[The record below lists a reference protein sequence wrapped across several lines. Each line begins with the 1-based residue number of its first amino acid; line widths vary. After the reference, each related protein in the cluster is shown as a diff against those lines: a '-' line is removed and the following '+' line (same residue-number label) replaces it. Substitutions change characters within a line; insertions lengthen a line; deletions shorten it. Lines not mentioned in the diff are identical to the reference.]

1 MEEEVAVAGLALS
14 FYNLTPSDETN
25 LISIRE
31 LFRTK
36 EKRGELADIKVG
48 KGLPTLADDLLPRK
62 DSLRNFWSKDEME
75 GSDKLSR
82 LLDLHFKKL
91 IDNTNYKKVLEA
103 FWRATRDKFNT
114 VGIVEI
120 KGRLE
125 EVLKLR
131 VYTKC

>member
-62 DSLRNFWSKDEME
+62 DRQGEIVDSPSVDDLRN
-75 GSDKLSR
+75 
-82 LLDLHFKKL
+82 
-91 IDNTNYKKVLEA
+91 
-103 FWRATRDKFNT
+103 
-114 VGIVEI
+114 
-120 KGRLE
+120 
-125 EVLKLR
+125 
-131 VYTKC
+131 YTKC

>member
-1 MEEEVAVAGLALS
+1 MLAERALSDLENNKPIPKCFFRGKPEPKGLSDVWGSTQLNEEEVAVAGLALS

-62 DSLRNFWSKDEME
+62 DRRGEIVDSPSVDDLRNKMKWKD
-75 GSDKLSR
+75 
-82 LLDLHFKKL
+82 
-91 IDNTNYKKVLEA
+91 
-103 FWRATRDKFNT
+103 
-114 VGIVEI
+114 
-120 KGRLE
+120 
-125 EVLKLR
+125 
-131 VYTKC
+131 